1 MIGRSR
7 RELCSIYVVVP
18 CGRGGEGT
26 VDWLEL
32 SCLTRAEL
40 TLELNLTLTKLDPVL
55 SPSW

>member
-1 MIGRSR
+1 MVRVH
-7 RELCSIYVVVP
+7 VVVEG
-18 CGRGGEGT
+18 GREGEGT